1 MLVDAASPTAPLRI
15 EADVCI
21 VGSGPAGISLANE
34 LRANFANVVVLEGG
48 QDDYDESSQS
58 LYTAEKFPTHF
69 PDPMHSRLRFLG
81 GTSNHWAN
89 STMPLSPIDF
99 EKRDWVPNSGW
110 PITYADV
117 SKYYDKAGQY
127 CGVDADGYDLAHWRA
142 KTGIVSPLDQASFL
156 VTRVAKSARPP
167 TRFYAKHG
175 AALHQSGRVSVY
187 KNANVTDLL
196 FDPVKRRVRE
206 VTFTANGQRQHRVSA
221 GVFVLCMGGL
231 ENARMLLVFN
241 EKYGNQLGN
250 QGDSVGR
257 YFMEHPT
264 VKPAAVMGSNEA
276 VGAGLSVDLE
286 SKNVAFVHEYSEKV
300 LREQRIVNGKLV
312 FFNASQYDLSDGISS
327 FHILK
332 ERLIK
337 GQLPDEA
344 FLHLSNLIRDFD
356 MVAEAISRKSFDKNI
371 FAHADQLG
379 GAGVH
384 IMMEQTPDRNNRIRL
399 GSQRDRLGVKKL
411 VVDWTLSNQD
421 IEMMWSGLMLLGR
434 EIGALSLGRLRLLKE
449 QSQRLFGDQ
458 MSFGLHHMG
467 TTRMATSPASGV
479 TDADQRVFGTD
490 NLYVA
495 GSSVFATGGHVAPT
509 LSIVALS
516 LRLADH
522 LKARGLS

>member
-1 MLVDAASPTAPLRI
+1 MLFDAASPTLPLRI
-15 EADVCI
+15 DADVCI

-34 LRANFANVVVLEGG
+34 LRAKYANVVVLEGG
-48 QDDYDESSQS
+48 QDTYDESSQS
-58 LYTAEKFPTHF
+58 LYAAERFPTYF

-81 GTSNHWAN
+81 GTSNHWVN

-110 PITYADV
+110 PIAFSDV
-117 SKYYDKAGQY
+117 SKHYDKAGQY
-127 CGVDADGYDLAHWRA
+127 CGVDADGYDLAHWRTQ
-142 KTGIVSPLDQASFL
+142 TGIVSPLQNASFL

-175 AALHQSGRVSVY
+175 EALHQSGRVSVY

-196 FDPVKRRVRE
+196 FDTAKRRVRE
-206 VTFTANGQRQHRVSA
+206 VVFTANGQRQHRVSA
-221 GVFVLCMGGL
+221 GVFVLSMGGL

-250 QGDSVGR
+250 QGDNVGR

-264 VKPAAVMGSNEA
+264 VKPAAVMGSNELF
-276 VGAGLSVDLE
+276 GSGLSVDL
-286 SKNVAFVHEYSEKV
+286 SNKNLTFVHEYAEKV

-337 GQLPDEA
+337 GLLPDEA

-371 FAHADQLG
+371 FTHADQLG

-399 GSQRDRLGVKKL
+399 GTQRDRLGVKKL
-411 VVDWTLSNQD
+411 VVDWKLSNQD
-421 IEMMWSGLMLLGR
+421 IDMMWSGLMMLGR
-434 EIGALSLGRLRLLKE
+434 EIGAMSLGRLRLLKE

-467 TTRMATSPASGV
+467 TTRMATSPSAGV
-479 TDADQRVFGTD
+479 TDADQRVFGTE

-495 GSSVFATGGHVAPT
+495 GSSVFVTGGHVAPT

>member
-1 MLVDAASPTAPLRI
+1 MLRDVTSLVSPQRLD
-15 EADVCI
+15 ADVCI
-21 VGSGPAGISLANE
+21 VGAGPAGISLANE
-34 LRANFANVVVLEGG
+34 LRSKYANIVLLEAGG
-48 QDDYDESSQS
+48 DAYEEASQS
-58 LYTAEKFPTHF
+58 LYAAESFSPVF

-81 GTSNHWAN
+81 GTSNHWDN

-110 PITYADV
+110 PITFSDI
-117 SKYYDKAGQY
+117 SKHYNKAGQY
-127 CGVDADGYDLAHWRA
+127 CGVEADGYDLAHWRA
-142 KTGIVSPLDQASFL
+142 QTGIVSPLDNASFL
-156 VTRVAKSARPP
+156 ATRVAKSARPP

-175 AALHQSGRVSVY
+175 EALHQSGRVSVY

-196 FDPVKRRVRE
+196 FDPAKRRVRE
-206 VTFTANGQRQHRVSA
+206 VMFTANGQRQHRVSA

-250 QGDSVGR
+250 QGDNVGR

-264 VKPAAVMGSNEA
+264 VKPAAVMGSSETF
-276 VGAGLSVDLE
+276 GAGLSVDQQN
-286 SKNVAFVHEYSEKV
+286 KNVAFVHEYAEKV
-300 LREQRIVNGKLV
+300 LREHRIVNGKLV

-356 MVAEAISRKSFDKNI
+356 MVAEAISRKTFDKNI
-371 FAHADQLG
+371 FSHADQLG

-399 GSQRDRLGVKKL
+399 GNQRDRLGVKKL
-411 VVDWTLSNQD
+411 VVDWKLGQQD
-421 IEMMWSGLMLLGR
+421 IDMMWSGLMLLGR
-434 EIGALSLGRLRLLKE
+434 EIGAMSLGRLRLLKE

-467 TTRMATSPASGV
+467 TTRMATSPSSGV
-479 TDADQRVFGTD
+479 TDSDQRVFGTE

-495 GSSVFATGGHVAPT
+495 GSSVFVTGGHVAPT